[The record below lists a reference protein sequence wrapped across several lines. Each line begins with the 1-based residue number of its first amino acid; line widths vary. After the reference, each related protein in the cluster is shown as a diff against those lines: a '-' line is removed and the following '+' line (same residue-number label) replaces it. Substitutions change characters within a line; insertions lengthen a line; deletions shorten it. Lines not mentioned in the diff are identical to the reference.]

1 MTDADELA
9 RRYLALWAEYFK
21 ALLADPRALEMVK
34 RWISLTTQ
42 FSYPEPGTTAEEGAP
57 APGWPPFLSP
67 FGPLPAPPT
76 SPGAATDRED
86 ELAGLTRRLADLERR
101 VADLERP
108 QKPSASSRAARKRGN

>member
-21 ALLADPRALEMVK
+21 ALLADPRAMEMVK

-42 FSYPEPGTTAEEGAP
+42 FSYPEPGATAEEGAP

-67 FGPLPAPPT
+67 FGPLPAPSAT
-76 SPGAATDRED
+76 SDVSADRED
-86 ELAGLTRRLADLERR
+86 ELTGLARRVADLERR

-108 QKPSASSRAARKRGN
+108 QKPGRSSRVARKRAN